1 MRTGQQTDDN
11 GHMTTLGFISPEGE
25 KITVTAPC
33 GQSLMEIAVEND
45 IPGIDA
51 DCEGGC
57 ACATCHI
64 LIPDIFRD
72 AVPPMD
78 EDEEYLLD
86 FLDNRRR
93 NSRLS
98 CQIKMTDRLDGMTVT
113 VPEQP

>member
-1 MRTGQQTDDN
+1 
-11 GHMTTLGFISPEGE
+11 MTKLGFISPEGE
-25 KITVTAPC
+25 KIIVAAPC
-33 GQSLMEIAVEND
+33 GQSLMEIAVDND

-64 LIPDIFRD
+64 LIPDAYKNRL
-72 AVPPMD
+72 PQME
-78 EDEEYLLD
+78 EDEQYLLD
-86 FLDNRRR
+86 FLDNRQG

-98 CQIKMTDRLDGMTVT
+98 CQIEMTEQLDGMIIT

>member
-1 MRTGQQTDDN
+1 
-11 GHMTTLGFISPEGE
+11 MTKLGFICPQGE

-33 GQSLMEIAVEND
+33 GQSLMEIAVDND

-64 LIPDIFRD
+64 LIPDAYKTRL
-72 AVPPMD
+72 PPME
-78 EDEEYLLD
+78 EDEQYLLD
-86 FLDNRRR
+86 FLDNRQR

-98 CQIKMTDRLDGMTVT
+98 CQIEMTDRLDGMIIT